1 MNPIKSIIRFF
12 YRGLQFMVS
21 GVPNHIVNV
30 NIVSL
35 TSSELLKG
43 RCALITGGT
52 SGIGH
57 EIAKAYLN
65 AGAAVIIT
73 GRTQERLDKAVAD
86 LKSLTSQNNV
96 FGRVLDNMNVTSFEV
111 VFKSILKEV
120 NDNGYTFI
128 DILVNN
134 AGVNYK
140 GMPNAVEEEY
150 DKILDTNLK
159 GVFFLSQ
166 MFGKYLVANNI
177 KGNILN
183 IASASSLR
191 PADSAYTVS
200 KWGIRGLT
208 LGLAKALSSNGITVN
223 GIAPGPTATPMML
236 KSDKTNMYLNR
247 LPLGRYIM
255 PEEISNMAVMLVS
268 NMGRSVMG
276 DIIYMTG
283 GAGIL
288 TLDDVN
294 YSF

>member
-1 MNPIKSIIRFF
+1 MLSSKIKSLIGLFF
-12 YRGLQFMVS
+12 DHLPVS
-21 GVPNHIVNV
+21 NVSVNV
-30 NIVSL
+30 TLLPN
-35 TSSELLKG
+35 TEWLKG

-52 SGIGH
+52 SGIGYSIS
-57 EIAKAYLN
+57 EAYLK

-73 GRTQERLDKAVAD
+73 GRDQERIDSAVRK
-86 LKSLTSQNNV
+86 LKKHSELV
-96 FGRVLDNMNVTSFEV
+96 FGYVLDNTNIISFNG
-111 VFKSILKEV
+111 VFNQILMKIKKA
-120 NDNGYTFI
+120 GIPQI

-140 GMPNAVEEEY
+140 GMPNAIEEEY
-150 DKILDTNLK
+150 DKVLDTNLK

-166 MFGKYLVANNI
+166 MFGKYLVVNHI

-208 LGLAKALSSNGITVN
+208 LGLAKALGKDGITVN
-223 GIAPGPTATPMML
+223 GIAPGPTATPMMI
-236 KSDKTNMYLNR
+236 KDSSSNMKLDR

-255 PEEISNMAVMLVS
+255 PEEISNMAVILVS
-268 NMGRSVMG
+268 EMGRSIMG

-283 GAGIL
+283 GAGLL
-288 TLDDVN
+288 TYDDVH